1 MYKRKA
7 AVPGVRSLRR
17 TRLAGRWLA
26 GMMMALVPLASAGT
40 IGISDGKL
48 IVGTE
53 PGDGGV
59 SINVSIVGSDLA
71 FSISG
76 APFVVVTPGCAGVSL
91 ITCSLSGFNE
101 VDVLGGDGDD
111 AIILS
116 DINSPPPFATFLF
129 GGKGAD
135 VLVGSA
141 GDDTIFGD
149 AGDDLLIGGPGVDCL
164 VPGTGSDVVIQAPL
178 TCGGPE
184 PVITPLPRPAT
195 ASSPE
200 PGAVWLFASGIVA
213 LPLTRRFRRTVSR
226 E

>member
-1 MYKRKA
+1 
-7 AVPGVRSLRR
+7 
-17 TRLAGRWLA
+17 
-26 GMMMALVPLASAGT
+26 MMMALVPLASAGT

-76 APFVVVTPGCAGVSL
+76 APFVVVTPGCAGGSL

-111 AIILS
+111 VITLS
-116 DINSPPPFATFLF
+116 DIKSAPPFATFLF

-149 AGDDLLIGGPGVDCL
+149 AGDDILIGGPGTDCL
-164 VPGTGSDVVIQAPL
+164 VPGTGADVVIQAPL

-184 PVITPLPRPAT
+184 PVITPLPRPTT
-195 ASSPE
+195 APAPE
-200 PGAVWLFASGIVA
+200 PGAVWLLGSGLVV
-213 LPLTRRFRRTVSR
+213 LPLARRMVRTKR
-226 E
+226 AD

>member
-1 MYKRKA
+1 
-7 AVPGVRSLRR
+7 
-17 TRLAGRWLA
+17 
-26 GMMMALVPLASAGT
+26 
-40 IGISDGKL
+40 
-48 IVGTE
+48 
-53 PGDGGV
+53 
-59 SINVSIVGSDLA
+59 
-71 FSISG
+71 
-76 APFVVVTPGCAGVSL
+76 VVTPGCAGVSL